1 MKVLSREQ
9 LLLLHSQLI
18 NRYGGTH
25 GVRDEGLL
33 DSALNAPFQGFGDY
47 EFYPTVTDKAVRLGY
62 GLIENHP
69 FHDGNKRIGAL
80 AMLTLLD
87 LNNIQLEATNLE
99 LEQIIL
105 DVAAGTIDSPNRSQ
119 AGQGRDRIP
128 DTARTAA

>member
-18 NRYGGTH
+18 NRYGGAH

-105 DVAAGTIDSPNRSQ
+105 DVAAGTIGYK
-119 AGQGRDRIP
+119 AFHAWVLAHI
-128 DTARTAA
+128 

>member
-33 DSALNAPFQGFGDY
+33 DSALSATFQGFGDY

-87 LNNIQLEATNLE
+87 LNNIQLDATNQE

-105 DVAAGTIDSPNRSQ
+105 DVAAGAIDYN
-119 AGQGRDRIP
+119 AFHTWVLAHI
-128 DTARTAA
+128 

>member
-80 AMLTLLD
+80 AMLTRKQESGTD
-87 LNNIQLEATNLE
+87 E
-99 LEQIIL
+99 LSITVYFSVSVL
-105 DVAAGTIDSPNRSQ
+105 GLPAAST
-119 AGQGRDRIP
+119 
-128 DTARTAA
+128 

>member
-25 GVRDEGLL
+25 GIRDEGLL
-33 DSALNAPFQGFGDY
+33 DSALSATFQGFGDY

-62 GLIENHP
+62 GLVVNHP

-80 AMLTLLD
+80 AMLTYYYKFSGAYSYLPDRMLSILL
-87 LNNIQLEATNLE
+87 LKLLE
-99 LEQIIL
+99 
-105 DVAAGTIDSPNRSQ
+105 
-119 AGQGRDRIP
+119 
-128 DTARTAA
+128 

>member
-33 DSALNAPFQGFGDY
+33 DSALNAPFQGFADY

-105 DVAAGTIDSPNRSQ
+105 DVAAGTIDYK
-119 AGQGRDRIP
+119 AFHAWVLAHI
-128 DTARTAA
+128 

>member
-25 GVRDEGLL
+25 GIRDEGLL
-33 DSALNAPFQGFGDY
+33 DSALSATFQGFGDY

-62 GLIENHP
+62 GLVVNHP

-80 AMLTLLD
+80 AMLTMLD
-87 LNNIQLEATNLE
+87 LNNIQLDATNQE

-105 DVAAGTIDSPNRSQ
+105 DVAAGAIDYN
-119 AGQGRDRIP
+119 AFHAWVLAHI
-128 DTARTAA
+128 

>member
-25 GVRDEGLL
+25 GIRDEGLL
-33 DSALNAPFQGFGDY
+33 DSALSATFQGFGDY

-62 GLIENHP
+62 GLVVNHP

-80 AMLTLLD
+80 AMLTMLD
-87 LNNIQLEATNLE
+87 LNNIQLNATNQE

-105 DVAAGTIDSPNRSQ
+105 DVAAGAIDYN
-119 AGQGRDRIP
+119 AFHAWVLAHI
-128 DTARTAA
+128 

>member
-80 AMLTLLD
+80 AML
-87 LNNIQLEATNLE
+87 
-99 LEQIIL
+99 IIL
-105 DVAAGTIDSPNRSQ
+105 DVAAGTIDYK
-119 AGQGRDRIP
+119 AFHAWVLAHI
-128 DTARTAA
+128 

>member
-80 AMLTLLD
+80 AMLTMLD

-99 LEQIIL
+99 LEQIIM
-105 DVAAGTIDSPNRSQ
+105 DVAAGTIDYR
-119 AGQGRDRIP
+119 AIH
-128 DTARTAA
+128 AWVLAHI

>member
-62 GLIENHP
+62 GSHLNAKNL
-69 FHDGNKRIGAL
+69 FHASFVPTRQ
-80 AMLTLLD
+80 T
-87 LNNIQLEATNLE
+87 
-99 LEQIIL
+99 
-105 DVAAGTIDSPNRSQ
+105 AGRACPPLSMS
-119 AGQGRDRIP
+119 
-128 DTARTAA
+128 

>member
-18 NRYGGTH
+18 NP
-25 GVRDEGLL
+25 
-33 DSALNAPFQGFGDY
+33 ALNAPFQGFGDY

-105 DVAAGTIDSPNRSQ
+105 DVAAGTIDYK
-119 AGQGRDRIP
+119 AFHAWVLAHI
-128 DTARTAA
+128 

>member
-25 GVRDEGLL
+25 GVQDEGLL

-69 FHDGNKRIGAL
+69 FHAGNKCIGACPRYANL
-80 AMLTLLD
+80 A
-87 LNNIQLEATNLE
+87 
-99 LEQIIL
+99 
-105 DVAAGTIDSPNRSQ
+105 
-119 AGQGRDRIP
+119 
-128 DTARTAA
+128 

>member
-105 DVAAGTIDSPNRSQ
+105 DVAAGTIDYK
-119 AGQGRDRIP
+119 AFHTWVLAHI
-128 DTARTAA
+128 